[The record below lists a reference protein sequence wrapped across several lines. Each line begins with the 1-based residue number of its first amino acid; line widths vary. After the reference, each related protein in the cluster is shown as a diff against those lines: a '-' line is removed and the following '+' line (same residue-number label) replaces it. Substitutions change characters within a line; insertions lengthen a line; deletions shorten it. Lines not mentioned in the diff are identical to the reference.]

1 MENCKHFRCIRVIGP
16 KIVESVDP
24 FADLDQMLNPE
35 NEESDDLHLLTV
47 CATAD
52 EYEELY
58 GRKI

>member
-1 MENCKHFRCIRVIGP
+1 MESI
-16 KIVESVDP
+16 DP
-24 FADLDQMLNPE
+24 FADLDQMLNSE

-52 EYEELY
+52 ESEELY